1 MAIKML
7 LAAALSFAATCQA
20 ATQMTQVDAVN
31 RASLQQQGWMVK
43 SGLAPEQKLTLQI
56 GLKQQNEDEL
66 IQKLLDV
73 SNRKSSNYGKY
84 LDRDEV
90 ENLVGAT
97 DETKRVVL
105 QWLKDEGIEKIHVES
120 SWVTFVASVE
130 QANKILAADYQGYE
144 RDGISKI
151 RTTQYSVPQD
161 LAKHIDLIHPTTFF
175 GKTEPFAPVHVN
187 EPASKTVE
195 LQKRQSQPVYPTRQP
210 TIATACT
217 RNITPACLKQ
227 LYNVGNYTPDAKS
240 GSRVAFSSFLN
251 QSAQHEDLRL
261 FLDYFKLPQQK
272 ITKVFVNNASD
283 HQDPALANEEAGE
296 ANLDAQTVIGVGHPL
311 PVFEILTGGKP
322 PFVPDLEMTDESK
335 NSNEPYLPYYQ
346 FLLRQPNR
354 DLPQVISNS
363 YGEPEHTV
371 PKNYAS
377 RVCNMIAQLGVR
389 GISIFE
395 SSGDTG
401 VGSYCRANDGSNKL
415 RFLPQF
421 PSTCPWLTA
430 VGGTEV
436 IDTPT
441 VEIFGSSLTFT
452 VCEPRYCLEG
462 FFWWILGLLHPASIP
477 A

>member
-1 MAIKML
+1 MTTKML
-7 LAAALSFAATCQA
+7 LAAALSFAATCHA

-31 RASLQQQGWMVK
+31 RAALQQQGWAVK
-43 SGLAPEQKLTLQI
+43 SDLPPEEKLTLQI
-56 GLKQQNEDEL
+56 GLKQQNEDKL
-66 IQKLLDV
+66 IDKLLDV
-73 SNRKSSNYGKY
+73 SSRKSPNYGKY

-90 ENLVGAT
+90 EALVGAKPESKT
-97 DETKRVVL
+97 AVL
-105 QWLKDEGIEKIHVES
+105 QWLKDEGIEKVHTEG
-120 SWVTFVASVE
+120 SWVTFVATID
-130 QANKILAADYQGYE
+130 QANRILAAEYQGYE
-144 RDGISKI
+144 RNGISKI

-161 LAKHIDLIHPTTFF
+161 LSQHIDLIHPTTFF
-175 GKTEPFAPVHVN
+175 GKTEAFAPVHINEPATKVN
-187 EPASKTVE
+187 EPATETNE
-195 LQKRQSQPVYPTRQP
+195 LQKRQQGAYTTRQP
-210 TIATACT
+210 TVDTSCS

-227 LYNVGNYTPDAKS
+227 LYNVGNYTANAKS
-240 GSRVAFSSFLN
+240 GSRIAFSSFLN
-251 QSAQHEDLRL
+251 QSAHYDDLRL
-261 FLDYFKLPQQK
+261 FLDYFKIPQQN
-272 ITKVFVNNASD
+272 ITKVFVNDAADN
-283 HQDPALANEEAGE
+283 QDPAVANEEAGE
-296 ANLDAQTVIGVGHPL
+296 ANLDAQTAIGVGNPL

-322 PFVPDLEMTDESK
+322 PFVPDLEMVDDSK

-371 PKNYAS
+371 PRNYAS

-401 VGSYCRANDGSNKL
+401 VGSYCRSNDGSNRL

-436 IDTPT
+436 CCSAFCDI
-441 VEIFGSSLTFT
+441 S
-452 VCEPRYCLEG
+452 
-462 FFWWILGLLHPASIP
+462 ILD
-477 A
+477 